1 MAGSSFFN
9 SMAKVGSVTGLMVS
23 ALFLA
28 ACGNGDGPESIAGT
42 PAPTLPPP
50 PPGFCDAI
58 NFEVGCP
65 EAAIINFNGGAT
77 VVIDNPDK
85 SGINDSNRVARMEKY
100 PDEVF
105 GGTRLDVPNPPIDF
119 ALGEFYKVKVWSS
132 RPVPVTFKLEE
143 EGNPGGGLATVE
155 DHTGGSEWQELCFD
169 FTGQA
174 VPPPVLGLTII
185 FDNGEL
191 GQADTD
197 PGNWTFYYDD
207 IEQVSSCV
215 GGGDASITPDVALFA
230 TEGDP
235 DLIIPDD
242 YAELTPFGSGSVIDP
257 DYADDGS
264 YSPALSVFSGADYG
278 ANIAQAGFIG
288 FRPGFL
294 GAYETLDFKVKGM
307 PNFVIFVKLFDGV
320 DALRINL
327 TSSSFSTEL
336 ADGWFQ
342 VSIPVSRF
350 ADVGNGTGIVFE
362 SDDTSATQ
370 FRMLLTDIGFS
381 GVGDNPPEVADPGII
396 PEVGA
401 YVSDV
406 ETMNED
412 LAPPGGIQNFGSG
425 AVFADVFDDWDFNRA
440 LQVTSG
446 EGYGEGV
453 HVGFAAFTGYAAGF
467 ASSYETFQFKV
478 KADAA
483 NLGSFEVKF
492 IGNGDTS
499 QEYDLTTYDGVTDL
513 GAGWLQVSIPVS
525 DFAATVAGNDGFLL
539 GPLGGQDAAF
549 SFLMTDIGF
558 SGTVSVDPGTIPE
571 VVIYATDPNETVDL
585 VFGVDYTGFEAFGSG
600 SAFDNNVVTDQFFNP
615 AFGVTTGAGY
625 GAQVGQFAIVG
636 FTAGFATGY
645 ETLDFKAKGLNN
657 DLIRVKFL
665 DAGDYVDVVL
675 SGSAFSTDLGSGW
688 YQVSIPLTSFTGVD
702 TATGLLFETD
712 NTAPEAFTFLLTD
725 FGFSGT
731 VGGPATSPD
740 SIIPSTVIFAT
751 DPNETVDLVFGV
763 DYTEITGFGS
773 GAVFDGF
780 YADDP
785 DFNPAFAVTSG
796 AGYGANVAQLAYIG
810 FAPGFASAYT
820 TLEFKVKGMP
830 DDLIRVKFLD
840 NGDYLDVTLTDPTYS
855 TPLGNDWYQVS
866 IPLSAFTG
874 VDTATGLLFES
885 NNTSPT
891 QFTFLLTDIGFS
903 TSAGIV
909 PEVVIYATDPNETVD
924 LVFGV
929 DYAGFEAFGSGS
941 AFDNNVMT
949 DQLFNPAFGV
959 TTGDGYGAQ
968 VGQFAIV
975 GFAGGFATGYETLHF
990 KAKGLSNDLIRVKFL
1005 DAGEYVDIN
1014 LATSGYATALGNGWY
1029 QVSVPMVDFAGV
1041 DTATALLFET
1051 DNTAPAAF
1059 TFLLTDIG
1067 FDVGG
1072 GGGPGPGGDTVLVT
1086 FDEAVPPAV
1095 TEFGGAGYAIEPGPA
1110 GGDGNALKI
1119 ARDGGEVFAGAWVAI
1134 PSIPNDAGVQTLSAL
1149 VYSPTAGVPIVT
1161 KVEFADNQ
1169 GTGDV
1174 QANEAVVVGWQTLTW
1189 TYINLAAPNDYNR
1202 FTILP
1207 NLGVVDTATDYY
1219 FDNITLLDAG
1229 DGGGGEGGELAAN
1242 GDFETG
1248 DLTGW
1253 TTFDNGGTIEVVAD
1267 NGPSSAGTFA
1277 GHINVTIPGNPTLK
1291 QANVGVGE
1299 VTPGQTVT
1307 VSFDWKGTDAAGG
1320 VVDVVLFSE
1329 LAGGGVSQADAIL
1342 AGAGFPADWTPVGPL
1357 DITVGPD
1364 VSGGITLQI
1373 TAICGGVAGCV
1384 SDIFIDNVSITIP

>member
-1 MAGSSFFN
+1 MMLRSRRMLRYA
-9 SMAKVGSVTGLMVS
+9 VPL
-23 ALFLA
+23 
-28 ACGNGDGPESIAGT
+28 
-42 PAPTLPPP
+42 
-50 PPGFCDAI
+50 
-58 NFEVGCP
+58 
-65 EAAIINFNGGAT
+65 T
-77 VVIDNPDK
+77 VVWLLSACADGDREQPLSRVETIDIPVADTTTVVNINIDNPTL
-85 SGINDSNRVARMEKY
+85 N
-100 PDEVF
+100 
-105 GGTRLDVPNPPIDF
+105 
-119 ALGEFYKVKVWSS
+119 
-132 RPVPVTFKLEE
+132 
-143 EGNPGGGLATVE
+143 
-155 DHTGGSEWQELCFD
+155 
-169 FTGQA
+169 
-174 VPPPVLGLTII
+174 
-185 FDNGEL
+185 
-191 GQADTD
+191 
-197 PGNWTFYYDD
+197 
-207 IEQVSSCV
+207 
-215 GGGDASITPDVALFA
+215 
-230 TEGDP
+230 
-235 DLIIPDD
+235 IPD
-242 YAELTPFGSGSVIDP
+242 T
-257 DYADDGS
+257 
-264 YSPALSVFSGADYG
+264 
-278 ANIAQAGFIG
+278 
-288 FRPGFL
+288 
-294 GAYETLDFKVKGM
+294 
-307 PNFVIFVKLFDGV
+307 
-320 DALRINL
+320 
-327 TSSSFSTEL
+327 
-336 ADGWFQ
+336 FQ
-342 VSIPVSRF
+342 VSDGDLLTLVWNDEFNDGQLDPELWFFETGDGSQYGIPGWGNNELQWYLPDNARLEDGKLKITAKRESVDDYGFTSARITTGDRF
-350 ADVGNGTGIVFE
+350 AFKYGRIEASIKMPSGQGLWPAFWMFSQDSDYLCDGDPCDWAAIGEIDIVE
-362 SDDTSATQ
+362 AVNLD
-370 FRMLLTDIGFS
+370 
-381 GVGDNPPEVADPGII
+381 
-396 PEVGA
+396 
-401 YVSDV
+401 
-406 ETMNED
+406 
-412 LAPPGGIQNFGSG
+412 GSG
-425 AVFADVFDDWDFNRA
+425 GNEIFSTIHYGGEFPANESAETRYTPSEDVTGQFNTYALEWDEFEIRWYFNGVLYAVQNNWFSTAAPYPAPFDQHFYILLNLAVGGNFPGSPDGSTPFPATMEVDWVR
-440 LQVTSG
+440 VYSG
-446 EGYGEGV
+446 EEPAV
-453 HVGFAAFTGYAAGF
+453 EPA
-467 ASSYETFQFKV
+467 
-478 KADAA
+478 
-483 NLGSFEVKF
+483 
-492 IGNGDTS
+492 
-499 QEYDLTTYDGVTDL
+499 
-513 GAGWLQVSIPVS
+513 
-525 DFAATVAGNDGFLL
+525 
-539 GPLGGQDAAF
+539 
-549 SFLMTDIGF
+549 
-558 SGTVSVDPGTIPE
+558 DPGTIPE

-585 VFGVDYTGFEAFGSG
+585 VFGEDYTGFEPFGSG
-600 SAFDNNVVTDQFFNP
+600 SSFNN
-615 AFGVTTGAGY
+615 
-625 GAQVGQFAIVG
+625 
-636 FTAGFATGY
+636 
-645 ETLDFKAKGLNN
+645 
-657 DLIRVKFL
+657 
-665 DAGDYVDVVL
+665 
-675 SGSAFSTDLGSGW
+675 
-688 YQVSIPLTSFTGVD
+688 
-702 TATGLLFETD
+702 
-712 NTAPEAFTFLLTD
+712 
-725 FGFSGT
+725 
-731 VGGPATSPD
+731 
-740 SIIPSTVIFAT
+740 
-751 DPNETVDLVFGV
+751 
-763 DYTEITGFGS
+763 
-773 GAVFDGF
+773 
-780 YADDP
+780 
-785 DFNPAFAVTSG
+785 
-796 AGYGANVAQLAYIG
+796 
-810 FAPGFASAYT
+810 
-820 TLEFKVKGMP
+820 
-830 DDLIRVKFLD
+830 
-840 NGDYLDVTLTDPTYS
+840 
-855 TPLGNDWYQVS
+855 
-866 IPLSAFTG
+866 
-874 VDTATGLLFES
+874 
-885 NNTSPT
+885 NNT
-891 QFTFLLTDIGFS
+891 TDRDFS
-903 TSAGIV
+903 
-909 PEVVIYATDPNETVD
+909 
-924 LVFGV
+924 
-929 DYAGFEAFGSGS
+929 
-941 AFDNNVMT
+941 
-949 DQLFNPAFGV
+949 PAFGV